1 VLQAVELRQTRAE
14 NVRLKERLRKF
25 LSEKQVKPDEYENE
39 DTLLAENGLRQPPK
53 VPSKPTGLRQR
64 KFMTA
69 EPTDNL
75 YFGSP
80 GLASVINDVS
90 FASASLIRILCS
102 PSLVCKPQCQP

>member
-1 VLQAVELRQTRAE
+1 MLQAVELRQTRAE

-69 EPTDNL
+69 ELTDNL